1 MGNSAKKKEAA
12 RIYNE
17 MRVKRKVAQEAER
30 IDRIENPDKYRSS
43 KATLHHAMMWMAVA
57 TGFGANSC

>member
-12 RIYNE
+12 RIHNE
-17 MRVKRKVAQEAER
+17 TIKKRKAANEAER

-43 KATLHHAMMWMAVA
+43 KADLRQARMFPECLWQ
-57 TGFGANSC
+57 